1 MDRKLGMFLNT
12 KYIEVNEGIQKAR
25 EWDLEYIQ
33 LYAMNPTFN
42 LANISKV
49 QWNTLKENLSFN
61 EIQVPSLAISFGEN
75 GIIGTEAECVIESF
89 KYITDKG
96 LRLGANIVTAHIGK
110 IPDDE
115 NSEYYDK
122 MLRVCNEIGDLA
134 FRFGGFFAIETGSEK
149 AIVLKR
155 FLETA
160 NSKGLAVNF
169 DPANLISDVNEN
181 PGEGLLLLKDYI
193 VQTHIKDCKEVK
205 SDRSTKYIEVAAG
218 NGEVDFDI
226 FFKVLDKIG
235 FDGYN
240 MIERNDYFDELDG
253 MSQSINF
260 AKKYIPTQ
268 KE

>member
-12 KYIEVNEGIQKAR
+12 KHIEVNEGIKKAI
-25 EWDLEYIQ
+25 EWEVEYIQ

-61 EIQVPSLAISFGEN
+61 EIQIPSLAISFGEN
-75 GIIGTEAECVIESF
+75 GIIGTEAECAIESF

-115 NSEYYDK
+115 NSESYDK
-122 MLRVCNEIGDLA
+122 MIRVCNEIGDLA

-155 FLETA
+155 FLENI

-181 PGEGLLLLKDYI
+181 PEEDLLLLKDYI

-205 SDRSTKYIEVAAG
+205 SDSSSKYIEVAAG

-226 FFKVLDKIG
+226 FFKVLDEIG

-240 MIERNDYFDELDG
+240 MIERNDYFGELDG
-253 MSQSINF
+253 ISQSINF
-260 AKKYIPTQ
+260 AKKYISTQ

>member
-12 KYIEVNEGIQKAR
+12 KYIEVNEGIQKSR
-25 EWDLEYIQ
+25 EWELEYIQ

-42 LANISKV
+42 LANISKI

-110 IPDDE
+110 VPDDE
-115 NSEYYDK
+115 KSAYYDK
-122 MLRVCNEIGDLA
+122 MVRVCYEIGELA
-134 FRFGGFFAIETGSEK
+134 FKFGGFFAIETGSEK

-226 FFKVLDKIG
+226 FFKVLDEIG

>member
-33 LYAMNPTFN
+33 VYAMNPTFN
-42 LANISKV
+42 LANISKI

-226 FFKVLDKIG
+226 FFKVLDEIG

>member
-42 LANISKV
+42 LANISKI
-49 QWNTLKENLSFN
+49 QWNTLKENLPFN

-122 MLRVCNEIGDLA
+122 MLRVCNEIGNLA

-226 FFKVLDKIG
+226 FFKVLDEIG

-240 MIERNDYFDELDG
+240 MIERNDYFDKLDG

>member
-33 LYAMNPTFN
+33 LYAMNPNFN
-42 LANISKV
+42 LANISKK

>member
-12 KYIEVNEGIQKAR
+12 KHIEVNEGINKAR
-25 EWDLEYIQ
+25 EWNLECIQ
-33 LYAMNPTFN
+33 LYAMNKNFN
-42 LANISKV
+42 LANIPRV
-49 QWNTLKENLSFN
+49 EWNTLKKSLSFN
-61 EIQVPSLAISFGEN
+61 GIKVPSLAISFGEN
-75 GIIGTEAECVIESF
+75 GIVGTEVDSEIDQF
-89 KYITDKG
+89 KYITDRG
-96 LRLGANIVTAHIGK
+96 LELGAKIITAHIGG

-115 NSEYYDK
+115 KSEYYNK
-122 MLRVCNEIGDLA
+122 MERLCYEIGELA
-134 FRFGGFFAIETGSEK
+134 LKFGGIFAIETGSEK

-155 FLETA
+155 FLENI

-181 PGEGLLLLKDYI
+181 PVEGLLLLKDYI

-205 SDRSTKYIEVAAG
+205 SDSSSKYIEVAAG

-226 FFKVLDKIG
+226 FFKVLDEIR
-235 FDGYN
+235 FEGYN

-260 AKKYIPTQ
+260 AKKYI
-268 KE
+268 

>member
-42 LANISKV
+42 LANTSKI

-240 MIERNDYFDELDG
+240 MIESNDYFDELDG

>member
-12 KYIEVNEGIQKAR
+12 KHIEVNEGIKKAR
-25 EWDLEYIQ
+25 EWDLDYIQ

-42 LANISKV
+42 LANISKG
-49 QWNTLKENLSFN
+49 QWTTLKENLSFN
-61 EIQVPSLAISFGEN
+61 EIEVPSLAINFGEN
-75 GIIGTEAECVIESF
+75 GIIGTEAECAIESF
-89 KYITDKG
+89 KYITDMG

-122 MLRVCNEIGDLA
+122 MIRVCNEIGDLA
-134 FRFGGFFAIETGSEK
+134 FRFGGLFAIETGSEK

-155 FLETA
+155 FLENI

-169 DPANLISDVNEN
+169 DPANLISDINEN
-181 PGEGLLLLKDYI
+181 PIESLLLLKDYI
-193 VQTHIKDCKEVK
+193 VQTHIKDCTEVK
-205 SDRSTKYIEVAAG
+205 NDSSSKYIEVAAG

-226 FFKVLDKIG
+226 FFKVLDEIG
-235 FDGYN
+235 FGGYN
-240 MIERNDYFDELDG
+240 MIERNDYFNEIDG

-260 AKKYIPTQ
+260 VKKYI
-268 KE
+268 

>member
-42 LANISKV
+42 LANISKI

-122 MLRVCNEIGDLA
+122 MLRVCNEIG
-134 FRFGGFFAIETGSEK
+134 
-149 AIVLKR
+149 
-155 FLETA
+155 
-160 NSKGLAVNF
+160 
-169 DPANLISDVNEN
+169 
-181 PGEGLLLLKDYI
+181 
-193 VQTHIKDCKEVK
+193 
-205 SDRSTKYIEVAAG
+205 
-218 NGEVDFDI
+218 
-226 FFKVLDKIG
+226 
-235 FDGYN
+235 
-240 MIERNDYFDELDG
+240 
-253 MSQSINF
+253 
-260 AKKYIPTQ
+260 
-268 KE
+268 

>member
-42 LANISKV
+42 LANISKI

-96 LRLGANIVTAHIGK
+96 LRLGANIVTAHIRK

-226 FFKVLDKIG
+226 FFKVLDEIG

>member
-42 LANISKV
+42 LANISKK

-205 SDRSTKYIEVAAG
+205 SDRSTKYIEVATG

>member
-12 KYIEVNEGIQKAR
+12 KYIEVNEGIKKAR
-25 EWDLEYIQ
+25 EWGLEYIQ

-42 LANISKV
+42 LANISKI

-110 IPDDE
+110 VPDDE
-115 NSEYYDK
+115 KSAYHDK
-122 MLRVCNEIGDLA
+122 MVRVCYEIGELA
-134 FRFGGFFAIETGSEK
+134 FKFGGFFAIETGSEK

-205 SDRSTKYIEVAAG
+205 SDRSIKYIEVAAG

>member
-12 KYIEVNEGIQKAR
+12 KYIEVNEGIKKAK
-25 EWDLEYIQ
+25 EWGLEYIQ

-42 LANISKV
+42 LANISKI

-96 LRLGANIVTAHIGK
+96 LRLGANIVTAHIGE

>member
-1 MDRKLGMFLNT
+1 MLWDRGLSVQ
-12 KYIEVNEGIQKAR
+12 IWGILCY
-25 EWDLEYIQ
+25 WD
-33 LYAMNPTFN
+33 
-42 LANISKV
+42 
-49 QWNTLKENLSFN
+49 
-61 EIQVPSLAISFGEN
+61 
-75 GIIGTEAECVIESF
+75 GIWKS
-89 KYITDKG
+89 
-96 LRLGANIVTAHIGK
+96 
-110 IPDDE
+110 
-115 NSEYYDK
+115 NSIK
-122 MLRVCNEIGDLA
+122 TI
-134 FRFGGFFAIETGSEK
+134 
-149 AIVLKR
+149 
-155 FLETA
+155 LETA

-205 SDRSTKYIEVAAG
+205 SDRSTKYIEVAVG

-240 MIERNDYFDELDG
+240 IIERNDYFDELDG

>member
-42 LANISKV
+42 LANISKI

-193 VQTHIKDCKEVK
+193 VQTHIKECKEVK

>member
-42 LANISKV
+42 LANTSKI

-205 SDRSTKYIEVAAG
+205 SNRSTKYIEVAAG

>member
-12 KYIEVNEGIQKAR
+12 KYIEVNEGIKKAR
-25 EWDLEYIQ
+25 EWGLEYIQ

-42 LANISKV
+42 LANISKK

-122 MLRVCNEIGDLA
+122 MLRVCNEIADLA

>member
-42 LANISKV
+42 LANISKK

>member
-42 LANISKV
+42 LANISKI

-226 FFKVLDKIG
+226 FFKVLDEIG

>member
-12 KYIEVNEGIQKAR
+12 KYIEVNEGIKKAR
-25 EWDLEYIQ
+25 EWGLEYIQ

-42 LANISKV
+42 LANISKI

-149 AIVLKR
+149 AIVLKQ

-181 PGEGLLLLKDYI
+181 PLEGLLLLKDYI

-205 SDRSTKYIEVAAG
+205 SNSSSKYIEVAAG

-253 MSQSINF
+253 MKQSINF

>member
-1 MDRKLGMFLNT
+1 MIRVCYEIGELAFKLGG
-12 KYIEVNEGIQKAR
+12 V
-25 EWDLEYIQ
+25 
-33 LYAMNPTFN
+33 
-42 LANISKV
+42 
-49 QWNTLKENLSFN
+49 
-61 EIQVPSLAISFGEN
+61 
-75 GIIGTEAECVIESF
+75 
-89 KYITDKG
+89 
-96 LRLGANIVTAHIGK
+96 
-110 IPDDE
+110 
-115 NSEYYDK
+115 
-122 MLRVCNEIGDLA
+122 
-134 FRFGGFFAIETGSEK
+134 FAIETGSEK
-149 AIVLKR
+149 TIVLKQ
-155 FLETA
+155 FLETV

-181 PGEGLLLLKDYI
+181 PEESLLLLKDYI

-205 SDRSTKYIEVAAG
+205 SDRSSKYIEVAVG

-226 FFKVLDKIG
+226 FFKVLDEIG

>member
-12 KYIEVNEGIQKAR
+12 KYIEVNEGIKKAR
-25 EWDLEYIQ
+25 EWELEYIQ

-42 LANISKV
+42 LANISKI

-110 IPDDE
+110 VPDDE
-115 NSEYYDK
+115 KSAYYDK
-122 MLRVCNEIGDLA
+122 MVRVCYEIGELA
-134 FRFGGFFAIETGSEK
+134 FKFGGFFAIETGSEK

>member
-42 LANISKV
+42 LANISKIR
-49 QWNTLKENLSFN
+49 WNTLKENLSFN

-260 AKKYIPTQ
+260 AKNYIPTQ

>member
-12 KYIEVNEGIQKAR
+12 KHIEVNEGIQKAR

-33 LYAMNPTFN
+33 LYAMNKNFN
-42 LANISKV
+42 LANISMV
-49 QWNTLKENLSFN
+49 EWNALKKSLSFN
-61 EIQVPSLAISFGEN
+61 GIKIPSLAISFGEN
-75 GIIGTEAECVIESF
+75 GIMGIEAESAIDQF
-89 KYITDKG
+89 KYITDRG
-96 LRLGANIVTAHIGK
+96 LGLGAKIITAHIGK
-110 IPDDE
+110 VPDDE
-115 NSEYYDK
+115 KSAYYDK
-122 MLRVCNEIGDLA
+122 MVRVCYVIGELA
-134 FRFGGFFAIETGSEK
+134 FKFGGFFAIETGSEK

>member
-1 MDRKLGMFLNT
+1 MEHF
-12 KYIEVNEGIQKAR
+12 
-25 EWDLEYIQ
+25 
-33 LYAMNPTFN
+33 
-42 LANISKV
+42 
-49 QWNTLKENLSFN
+49 KENLSFN

-75 GIIGTEAECVIESF
+75 GMIGTEAECAIESF

-115 NSEYYDK
+115 NSEHYDK

-155 FLETA
+155 FLENI
-160 NSKGLAVNF
+160 NSKGLAINF
-169 DPANLISDVNEN
+169 DPANLISDINEN
-181 PGEGLLLLKDYI
+181 LIESLLLLKDYI
-193 VQTHIKDCKEVK
+193 VQTHIKDCTKVK
-205 SDRSTKYIEVAAG
+205 SDSSSKYIEVAAR

-235 FDGYN
+235 FEGYN

>member
-42 LANISKV
+42 LANISKK

-240 MIERNDYFDELDG
+240 MSERNDYFDELDG

>member
-42 LANISKV
+42 LASTSKI

>member
-1 MDRKLGMFLNT
+1 MDKKLGMFLNT
-12 KYIEVNEGIQKAR
+12 KYIEVNEGIKKAR
-25 EWDLEYIQ
+25 EWELEYIQ

-42 LANISKV
+42 LANISKI

-110 IPDDE
+110 VPDDE
-115 NSEYYDK
+115 KSAYYDK
-122 MLRVCNEIGDLA
+122 MVRVCYEIGELA
-134 FRFGGFFAIETGSEK
+134 FKFGGFFAIETGSEK

-226 FFKVLDKIG
+226 FFKVLDEIG

-240 MIERNDYFDELDG
+240 MIERNDYFNELDG

>member
-12 KYIEVNEGIQKAR
+12 KHIEVNEGIKKAR
-25 EWDLEYIQ
+25 EWGLEYIQ
-33 LYAMNPTFN
+33 LYAMNSTFN

-75 GIIGTEAECVIESF
+75 GMIGTEAGCAIESL

-122 MLRVCNEIGDLA
+122 MIRVCNEIGDLA

-155 FLETA
+155 FIENI
-160 NSKGLAVNF
+160 NSKR
-169 DPANLISDVNEN
+169 IS
-181 PGEGLLLLKDYI
+181 G
-193 VQTHIKDCKEVK
+193 
-205 SDRSTKYIEVAAG
+205 
-218 NGEVDFDI
+218 
-226 FFKVLDKIG
+226 
-235 FDGYN
+235 
-240 MIERNDYFDELDG
+240 
-253 MSQSINF
+253 
-260 AKKYIPTQ
+260 
-268 KE
+268 

>member
-42 LANISKV
+42 LANTSKI

-122 MLRVCNEIGDLA
+122 MLRVCKEIGDLA

-226 FFKVLDKIG
+226 FFKVLDEIG

>member
-42 LANISKV
+42 LANISKI

-110 IPDDE
+110 IPEDE

-181 PGEGLLLLKDYI
+181 LGEGLLLLKDYI

>member
-12 KYIEVNEGIQKAR
+12 KYIEVNEGIKKAR
-25 EWDLEYIQ
+25 EWELEYIQ

-42 LANISKV
+42 LANISKI

-110 IPDDE
+110 IPEDE

-226 FFKVLDKIG
+226 FFKVLDEIG